1 MPSARADFIGVL
13 LRNERRTD
21 AERREFVRQVLDVV
35 ARNSPG
41 ERFDQLAY
49 VRTRQQL
56 VPVLDTFYGMYPGDR
71 RARFWALI
79 VEECRSARALAFRR
93 SVEDVRRRL
102 RTAPDL
108 LRAIR
113 EAA

>member
-1 MPSARADFIGVL
+1 MSTRLDFIGVL
-13 LRNERRTD
+13 ARNRRRMD
-21 AERREFVRQVLDVV
+21 AERREFARQVLDVV

-49 VRTRQQL
+49 VRTRQQM

-71 RARFWALI
+71 RARFWRLMAN
-79 VEECRSARALAFRR
+79 ECRAARVLAFQRAMQ
-93 SVEDVRRRL
+93 DVRQRL
-102 RTAPDL
+102 RTEPAL
-108 LRAIR
+108 IRSIR